1 MMPAANNGVGM
12 NIGFPD
18 VCLTPAG
25 PAVVPIPYPNIA
37 ANAMAVPFS
46 PNIRVGFMPAL
57 NMGAK
62 IPLTNGDN
70 AGVAHPFFMQMG
82 QYTMGNPLVF
92 VNCMPAVNLLCPT
105 TGNMMNNPIGAV
117 LVPSVTVTF
126 YTDASQQQL
135 EGAPVSAGQLGAM
148 GEALRGEAVQA
159 SLDDGVAT
167 LAITRFTADVSTQVW
182 RALRRLGSRIER
194 VVIDLRANPGGD
206 AEAALALADDFVE
219 PGTVLAIREDAASG
233 SGDVDRSDVRA
244 RQRDPYRWPLSIRVD
259 EATGSAA
266 ELFAGA
272 LWKAGRA
279 TLVGGPTAGKA
290 SSQTMV
296 ARGGRSAYQT
306 VCRWRLAD
314 GTSWE
319 GVGLRAS

>member
-105 TGNMMNNPIGAV
+105 TGNMMNNPVGAV

-126 YTDASQQQL
+126 YTDASQGDL
-135 EGAPVSAGQLGAM
+135 EGGEVSASQLGALA
-148 GEALRGEAVQA
+148 EALRGDVVSAV
-159 SLDDGVAT
+159 LEEGVAT
-167 LAITRFTADVSTQVW
+167 LAVARFTSDVSTKVW
-182 RALRRLGSRIER
+182 RALRKLGDGIER
-194 VVIDLRANPGGD
+194 VVIDLRGNPGGD

-219 PGTVLAIREDAASG
+219 PGTLLAIRED
-233 SGDVDRSDVRA
+233 GDADRSELRA
-244 RQRDPYRWPLSIRVD
+244 RQRDPYAWPLSILVD
-259 EATGSAA
+259 GATGSAA

-279 TLVGGPTAGKA
+279 TLLGGPTAGKA
-290 SSQTMV
+290 SGQTMI
-296 ARGGRSAYQT
+296 ARDGRSSYQT
-306 VCRWRLAD
+306 VCRWLLAD

-319 GVGLRAS
+319 GVGLVGN